1 MVQSAKPANNNISP
15 LTLILQAVVLI
26 LSLLGASST
35 SFADPDKPEL
45 REIYNESSPEWLQ
58 SVGRLDVPGIK
69 YANGHRVHHRENC
82 SATLV
87 GSPGKRASYIVTA
100 WHCLEFYRD
109 LSHTITF
116 NLDVSGDEKLILEV
130 RPIIDGGSMNAD
142 WAILELVERTPHP
155 DQPFGLVL
163 AGSEAGSDAVHSK
176 TLSMAGYSRD
186 PGLGASG
193 AALTY
198 HANCESI
205 TQGKYSTSS
214 NCQAYKGASGGAVV
228 TYSQSG
234 AALFTGVI
242 SEGDSEGTST
252 FVPVSNFRSVLNRYI
267 R

>member
-1 MVQSAKPANNNISP
+1 MAQSAKFSSNNIS
-15 LTLILQAVVLI
+15 LITLLLQTVVLL
-26 LSLLGASST
+26 LSLAVAIST
-35 SFADPDKPEL
+35 SFADPGNPEL
-45 REIYNESSPEWLQ
+45 REVYSEASPKWLQ
-58 SVGRLDVPGIK
+58 SVGKLDVPGIK
-69 YANGHRVHHRENC
+69 YDNGRRVHHRENC

-87 GSPGKRASYIVTA
+87 GLPGQRASYIITA
-100 WHCLEFYRD
+100 WHCLEFYKD

-116 NLDVSGDEKLILEV
+116 NLNVSGDEDLILEV

-155 DQPFGLVL
+155 DQPLGMVL
-163 AGSEAGSDAVHSK
+163 AGSNAVHSK
-176 TLSMAGYSRD
+176 TVSMAGYSRD

-198 HANCESI
+198 HTNCQSI
-205 TQGKYSTSS
+205 IRGEYSTSS

-228 TYSQSG
+228 AYSASG
-234 AALFTGVI
+234 AAVFAGVI
-242 SEGDSEGTST
+242 SEGDSQGTST

>member
-1 MVQSAKPANNNISP
+1 M
-15 LTLILQAVVLI
+15 
-26 LSLLGASST
+26 
-35 SFADPDKPEL
+35 
-45 REIYNESSPEWLQ
+45 
-58 SVGRLDVPGIK
+58 
-69 YANGHRVHHRENC
+69 
-82 SATLV
+82 
-87 GSPGKRASYIVTA
+87 
-100 WHCLEFYRD
+100 
-109 LSHTITF
+109 
-116 NLDVSGDEKLILEV
+116 LEV

-163 AGSEAGSDAVHSK
+163 AEADAGHSK

-186 PGLGASG
+186 PGLGDSG

-205 TQGKYSTSS
+205 IQGKYSTSS

-228 TYSQSG
+228 KYSKTG
-234 AALFTGVI
+234 TALFAGVI

-252 FVPVSNFRSVLNRYI
+252 YVPVSNFRSILNRYI

>member
-1 MVQSAKPANNNISP
+1 MAQSAKSAYNVISP

-26 LSLLGASST
+26 LPLLGASST

-45 REIYNESSPEWLQ
+45 REVYSDASPQWLQ

-69 YANGHRVHHRENC
+69 YDNGRRVHHRENC

-116 NLDVSGDEKLILEV
+116 NLDVSGDDKLMLEV

-163 AGSEAGSDAVHSK
+163 AGSDAGNSK
-176 TLSMAGYSRD
+176 ILSMAGYSRD

-198 HANCESI
+198 HANCESMI
-205 TQGKYSTSS
+205 QGEYSTSS

-228 TYSQSG
+228 TYSESG
-234 AALFTGVI
+234 AALFAGVI

-252 FVPVSNFRSVLNRYI
+252 FVPVSNFRSILNRYI